1 MPRPPRLPSTFG
13 SPEPADRTAA
23 RWALRVVEGLTP
35 EQEAELADWLAADP
49 SHVRHFDECRRAWNR
64 FTPLAAATATAA
76 AEPDAVQFAPRS
88 HLNRVLWLAGS
99 ALAAAA
105 LIAFG
110 LWWQSPAVPPAGR
123 TAPIVLAPIEQRKLL
138 DGSAVE
144 LNRGAEIAVA
154 FTPEVRQVELVRGE
168 ATFTVAKN
176 PERPFVVTAGSVVV
190 RAVGTAFNVRR
201 SEGSVEVLVTEG
213 VVRIEPGPGDDGS
226 PAATVLLG
234 AGQHVVV
241 SGAAPVESP
250 PVATLSP
257 HEIDQRLAWQS
268 RLLEFDDTPLT
279 KIITAFNRHNPV
291 RLVVDDPALA
301 ALRMTTTFRSDNVDS
316 FVRLLEANY
325 GISASAR
332 ADGGLVLSRR

>member
-1 MPRPPRLPSTFG
+1 MRRPSRLPTTFA
-13 SPEPADRTAA
+13 SPEPAGRTAA
-23 RWALRVVEGLTP
+23 RWALGVVEGLTP

-49 SHVRHFDECRRAWNR
+49 SHVRLFEEYRRAWDR
-64 FTPLAAATATAA
+64 FTPLAAAVAITA
-76 AEPDAVQFAPRS
+76 AEPDAGQFAPRS
-88 HLNRVLWLAGS
+88 RLNRVRWLAGP

-110 LWWQSPAVPPAGR
+110 LWWQSPAVPPAAR
-123 TAPIVLAPIEQRKLL
+123 TAPIVLSPIEQRTLL

-154 FTPEVRQVELVRGE
+154 FTPAVRQVELVRGE

-176 PERPFVVTAGSVVV
+176 PERPFVVAAGSVVV

-201 SEGSVEVLVTEG
+201 SADAVEVLVTEG
-213 VVRIEPGPGDDGS
+213 VVSIEPAVGM
-226 PAATVLLG
+226 PAATGPVRLG
-234 AGQHVVV
+234 AGQQIVMP
-241 SGAAPVESP
+241 GTAPVAP
-250 PVATLSP
+250 PSVATLSP

-279 KIITAFNRHNPV
+279 EIITAFNRHNPIT
-291 RLVVDDPALA
+291 LVVDEPALA
-301 ALRMTTTFRSDNVDS
+301 ALRMTATFRSDNVDG